1 VFEVHQLNTDGM
13 NKAKRLQRLFQQFLS
28 DVEEIC
34 IDDDVKRPGGR
45 EMAIVR
51 TNLETASF
59 YAKRAMAMQPENH
72 DEVIG

>member
-1 VFEVHQLNTDGM
+1 MFEVHHLNDTGM
-13 NKAKRLQRLFQQFLS
+13 KKAEILQIAFKSFLHNL
-28 DVEEIC
+28 EMTCGAE
-34 IDDDVKRPGGR
+34 GR

>member
-1 VFEVHQLNTDGM
+1 MFEVHLLNDQGKKKATQL
-13 NKAKRLQRLFQQFLS
+13 QVLFGDFLKN
-28 DVEEIC
+28 VEEVIGP
-34 IDDDVKRPGGR
+34 IGQGGR

-59 YAKRAMAMQPENH
+59 YAKRAMAMKSENH